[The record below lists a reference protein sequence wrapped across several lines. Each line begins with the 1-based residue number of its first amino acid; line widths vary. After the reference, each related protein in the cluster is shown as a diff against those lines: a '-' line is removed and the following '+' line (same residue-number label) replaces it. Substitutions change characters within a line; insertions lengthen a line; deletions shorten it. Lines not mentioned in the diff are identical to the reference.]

1 MELDNYYMYIYI
13 ELKINCTLYIYHSKY
28 QTYRI
33 VKLTQLYQTYRPIR
47 VAIKSNIPSNK
58 GGYKLSQSLVFMD
71 IPYINITFRL

>member
-1 MELDNYYMYIYI
+1 MELNNYYMYIYI

-47 VAIKSNIPSNK
+47 VVINCLKVW
-58 GGYKLSQSLVFMD
+58 SLW
-71 IPYINITFRL
+71 IYLI